1 MLVTASLDRSGILS
15 LRPVS
20 DTLALRF
27 AAIVAHNGGPPDATT
42 AHVKDTADTLA
53 DFTDTQRADLRAGL
67 PIRFHA
73 SAWYVGD
80 HYGFHAGDDYEAKHG
95 LH

>member
-1 MLVTASLDRSGILS
+1 MLVTVSLAPSGALS

-20 DTLALRF
+20 DTIAQRF

-42 AHVKDTADTLA
+42 AYIPDPVDTLA

-73 SAWYVGD
+73 SGWYVGD
-80 HYGFHAGDDYEAKHG
+80 HYGYHAGDDYEAKHG